1 MPLGFNLAG
10 LVARLSSLQ
19 AYAAKRLYSALQE
32 NRTQV
37 HAAVAIA
44 HWVGWAILLTGLLMG
59 GGNVAGAGIRGGV
72 GDW

>member
-1 MPLGFNLAG
+1 MWIVMPLGFNLAG

-19 AYAAKRLYSALQE
+19 VYAAKRLYSALQE

-37 HAAVAIA
+37 HAAVAIYS
-44 HWVGWAILLTGLLMG
+44 HRDRVTDKSRL
-59 GGNVAGAGIRGGV
+59 AGAGIRGGV